1 LSARDLRDVVSS
13 WSGDES
19 TESYGREYQEGDL
32 LNGRYKLLFVL
43 GAGTFGTVF
52 LGTDTKIERRVAV
65 KVFNKNS
72 PKARGFTQK
81 RQLEEAKVCGNL
93 NHPNIVT
100 IYDAGIDKD
109 GDIFIVCQYIDCTTL
124 QEELDKQA
132 IDHQQIATIVLSIAQ
147 ALYAVSD
154 NEVIHRDIKPANILI
169 ERKTRKVYVT
179 DFGLAVREDD
189 DDEKRFDA
197 GSPPYKSP
205 EQVRREG
212 HRIDGRSDLFSL
224 GIVMYEML
232 TREKPFKGQGV
243 VLKEQIKNY
252 DPPNPS
258 TLKLGIPRELDRICM
273 KLLQKDPLDRYSDG
287 QVLADDLQAWLASQE
302 QSETNKHDGPAAIQ
316 PRGLR
321 SFTES
326 DSDFFLELLPGLRDR
341 HGIPESVSFWTD
353 RIQTRD
359 PAKAFCVGMI
369 MGPSGSGKSSLV
381 KAGIVPLLS
390 NIVAIHLD
398 ATPANTESRLLKALQ
413 DKLPGLQ
420 DTATLSDAM
429 IKIRRS
435 EDPKVVVFI
444 DQFEQWLSANPD
456 SMQTE
461 LTSALR
467 QCDGKTLQAVL
478 VVRDDF
484 GAAVQFMTSDLE
496 TLIDQGS
503 NFASLRVFDADH
515 AKKVLTKFGQAYQ
528 KLPKDP
534 EPLSPTQ
541 SGFIDRAIAEL
552 GESSKDHFV
561 IPVQLS
567 LFAEM
572 MKFKPWA
579 TSSLDSVGGASGVLG
594 AFLDE
599 SFGLLNPQNRIHQSA
614 AQGLLKALL
623 PAVGVDLKGQS
634 KSKQQLMES
643 CGYKDRP
650 ADFQSLL
657 EILDRKLRLIKP
669 SEGQAESYQLTH
681 DYLIAPLREWL
692 SRKQRETLRGRSELV
707 LAERAEAWTTR
718 KESKQLPTFLE
729 WLKIRLLTRSRSWT
743 SLQRAMMK
751 RSDVQNLSRIGW
763 FLTACVFLVGTYFF
777 TSMKFQ
783 QERIVHQWL
792 YNSADNLVVLEGQMQ
807 KHSSYIDR
815 ELQDYLR
822 VNSNPTD
829 SQKEKTLSEETLRAN
844 LGLMLIGSEKKPEQ
858 IERVFKTIIS
868 KPQRDFLAYR
878 NFTSKISIENV
889 NALLDQLDA
898 INNPQTERISAAA
911 LIAAMKKNDNSWLT
925 ADRSEFIA
933 RAITASNIEE
943 FPGWINT
950 FSENNLGVI
959 LLPDFQK
966 ILKEGSKKNAIQHVQ
981 TAQAIAK
988 YARNKPSE
996 LAEAVIQSTKESY
1009 PILLSALKQS
1019 GNGNDKNTAAL
1030 KSIYDRESKRS
1041 VKDLPTKNAL
1051 NVDEPIKKKILAHG
1065 GMISQN
1071 HAFVANIL
1079 SNEFQSLTEELKKF
1093 GYRPTRIRPFT
1104 STTPSMNRD
1113 SSQNIEMRVAAVFAR
1128 DSRDFLIRWDF
1139 DPIEI
1144 PDERT
1149 PAERKIGQARY
1160 ILEDIAVTTRDN
1172 AGKAQFM
1179 SLWIEADSHEE
1190 ERFVLIDLDEESLVE
1205 KDKSMREFFGSIR
1218 LSVNCDNER
1227 KRRFSVIYQKGL
1239 RDHILHLGHD
1249 GSNALIRPQVDISG
1263 AETGKTPLRDQFSE
1277 KLSEYKQLTENEKS
1291 QTRMLNPLFYTIA
1304 FYKDRDFQTAFDIAE
1319 EGLGSKPNFSPLTL
1333 FRLLASIHLKVEQDA
1348 NSEFSKY
1355 IASVPNE
1362 ADKIYAEIRFSFV
1375 TQGFV
1380 EAKKKIDHYMERYS
1394 SNPYYLLS
1402 IICAASG
1409 CASEA
1414 IDESVRDELKSFV
1427 FSHLEPLL
1435 SHQYFT
1441 LDELLA
1447 ESDLALFYQDPFF
1460 EECIRRSFHENQ
1472 LASISDMSPVHETIL
1487 FNLDDADS
1495 NHSIDSAK
1503 MDQLIAEQWY
1513 PKAIAC
1519 FEASNL
1525 QLGLK
1530 KLRTFVL
1537 FERTFEPNRE
1547 RDSRLKRAA
1556 LALLAL
1562 HHLGDSS
1569 QAIELLGSFGN
1580 DETMRNYFQASL
1592 IEFAN
1597 VVPPDISVFVNI
1609 FSDYSARSTP
1619 IILRSDI
1626 LKARS
1631 VAITLGDFAEEN
1643 LLSEDV
1649 KKSIRTIAEKL
1660 FREDLDAG
1668 IHSSCEWLLLETGGK
1683 IQLHGPENGFSSYAR
1698 NRSKGWFLTETNSP
1712 SLEHTMAIVGPGE
1725 FIAGS
1730 PLYENDREKSPDGF
1744 SESQYYAKIPY
1755 RIAIATHETTARQY
1769 RRFSEHP
1776 TQLMDVGKG
1785 DDDAPVHGVTWF
1797 EAAAYCNWL
1806 SQQEGIP
1813 EEQWC
1818 YVKREDGAFIIPDDF
1833 LYRKGYRLPTRQ
1845 EFEYACRCGTLTSR
1859 PFGDSKE
1866 LLPRFAWFVPREGEQ
1881 CTTRVGE
1888 LRPNPWGFFDL
1899 LGNVEEWT
1907 SDVVPFNETLER
1919 RILISARK
1927 SLNRNPSVAVY
1938 AKTWDQA
1945 SLYGG
1950 SYNNST
1956 RMIRAASRHD
1966 YVLAT
1971 SFDSVGF
1978 RVAKT
1983 IRE

>member
-1 LSARDLRDVVSS
+1 
-13 WSGDES
+13 
-19 TESYGREYQEGDL
+19 
-32 LNGRYKLLFVL
+32 
-43 GAGTFGTVF
+43 
-52 LGTDTKIERRVAV
+52 
-65 KVFNKNS
+65 
-72 PKARGFTQK
+72 
-81 RQLEEAKVCGNL
+81 
-93 NHPNIVT
+93 
-100 IYDAGIDKD
+100 
-109 GDIFIVCQYIDCTTL
+109 
-124 QEELDKQA
+124 
-132 IDHQQIATIVLSIAQ
+132 
-147 ALYAVSD
+147 
-154 NEVIHRDIKPANILI
+154 
-169 ERKTRKVYVT
+169 
-179 DFGLAVREDD
+179 
-189 DDEKRFDA
+189 
-197 GSPPYKSP
+197 
-205 EQVRREG
+205 
-212 HRIDGRSDLFSL
+212 
-224 GIVMYEML
+224 
-232 TREKPFKGQGV
+232 
-243 VLKEQIKNY
+243 
-252 DPPNPS
+252 
-258 TLKLGIPRELDRICM
+258 
-273 KLLQKDPLDRYSDG
+273 
-287 QVLADDLQAWLASQE
+287 
-302 QSETNKHDGPAAIQ
+302 
-316 PRGLR
+316 
-321 SFTES
+321 
-326 DSDFFLELLPGLRDR
+326 
-341 HGIPESVSFWTD
+341 
-353 RIQTRD
+353 
-359 PAKAFCVGMI
+359 
-369 MGPSGSGKSSLV
+369 
-381 KAGIVPLLS
+381 
-390 NIVAIHLD
+390 
-398 ATPANTESRLLKALQ
+398 
-413 DKLPGLQ
+413 
-420 DTATLSDAM
+420 
-429 IKIRRS
+429 
-435 EDPKVVVFI
+435 
-444 DQFEQWLSANPD
+444 
-456 SMQTE
+456 
-461 LTSALR
+461 
-467 QCDGKTLQAVL
+467 
-478 VVRDDF
+478 
-484 GAAVQFMTSDLE
+484 
-496 TLIDQGS
+496 
-503 NFASLRVFDADH
+503 
-515 AKKVLTKFGQAYQ
+515 
-528 KLPKDP
+528 
-534 EPLSPTQ
+534 
-541 SGFIDRAIAEL
+541 
-552 GESSKDHFV
+552 
-561 IPVQLS
+561 
-567 LFAEM
+567 
-572 MKFKPWA
+572 
-579 TSSLDSVGGASGVLG
+579 
-594 AFLDE
+594 
-599 SFGLLNPQNRIHQSA
+599 
-614 AQGLLKALL
+614 
-623 PAVGVDLKGQS
+623 
-634 KSKQQLMES
+634 
-643 CGYKDRP
+643 
-650 ADFQSLL
+650 
-657 EILDRKLRLIKP
+657 
-669 SEGQAESYQLTH
+669 
-681 DYLIAPLREWL
+681 
-692 SRKQRETLRGRSELV
+692 
-707 LAERAEAWTTR
+707 
-718 KESKQLPTFLE
+718 
-729 WLKIRLLTRSRSWT
+729 
-743 SLQRAMMK
+743 MMK

-763 FLTACVFLVGTYFF
+763 LLTASVFLVGTYFF

-783 QERIVHQWL
+783 QDRIVHQWL
-792 YNSADNLVVLEGQMQ
+792 YNSAENLVVLEGKMQ
-807 KHSSYIDR
+807 KHSSYIER
-815 ELQDYLR
+815 ELRDYLQD
-822 VNSNPTD
+822 NASPNDP
-829 SQKEKTLSEETLRAN
+829 QKEPTLSEETLRAN
-844 LGLMLIGSEKKPEQ
+844 LGLMLIGSEKKPEP

-868 KPQRDFLAYR
+868 KPQLDFLAYR
-878 NFTSKISIENV
+878 NLISKIPIENV
-889 NALLDQLDA
+889 NALLDQLDSSST
-898 INNPQTERISAAA
+898 PQTERISAAA
-911 LIAAMKKNDNSWLT
+911 LIAALKKNDNSWLT
-925 ADRSEFIA
+925 SDRSEFIA
-933 RAITASNIEE
+933 RAITASDIEE

-950 FSENNLGVI
+950 FSENSLSVK
-959 LLPDFQK
+959 LLPDLQK
-966 ILKEGSKKNAIQHVQ
+966 ILKDGSKTSAIQHVQ

-1009 PILLSALKQS
+1009 PILLSAMKQS
-1019 GNGNDKNTAAL
+1019 GNGNDKNTGAL

-1041 VKDLPTKNAL
+1041 IKDLPTTNAL
-1051 NVDEPIKKKILAHG
+1051 NVDEPTKKKILEHG

-1079 SNEFQSLTEELKKF
+1079 LNEFQSLTENLKKF

-1104 STTPSMNRD
+1104 STTPSLKRD
-1113 SSQNIEMRVAAVFAR
+1113 SIQKPETKVAAVFAR
-1128 DSRDFLIRWDF
+1128 DSRDFLIQWDF

-1149 PAERKIGQARY
+1149 PAETKIGQARY
-1160 ILEDIAVTTRDN
+1160 ILEDIAVTSRDN
-1172 AGKAQFM
+1172 TGKARFLA
-1179 SLWIEADSHEE
+1179 LWIEADSHEE
-1190 ERFVLIDLDEESLVE
+1190 ERYVLIDLDELSLFE
-1205 KDKSMREFFGSIR
+1205 KDKSMKEFSGSIR
-1218 LSVNCDNER
+1218 LSVNCDYER
-1227 KRRFSVIYQKGL
+1227 KRRYSVIYQKGL
-1239 RDHILHLGHD
+1239 RNHILHLGHE
-1249 GSNALIRPQVDISG
+1249 GSNVLIRPQVDISG
-1263 AETGKTPLRDQFSE
+1263 AEPGNIPLRDQFSPQ
-1277 KLSEYKQLTENEKS
+1277 LSKYKQLTENEKS
-1291 QTRMLNPLFYTIA
+1291 QTRKLNPIFYTIA
-1304 FYKDRDFQTAFDIAE
+1304 FYKDQDFRTAFDIAE
-1319 EGLGSKPNFSPLTL
+1319 ESLGSKPNFSPLTL

-1348 NSEFSKY
+1348 SSEFSKY

-1380 EAKKKIDHYMERYS
+1380 EAKKKINHYMERYS
-1394 SNPYYLLS
+1394 NNPYYLLS

-1409 CASEA
+1409 CASES

-1513 PKAIAC
+1513 PKAISC

-1530 KLRTFVL
+1530 KLRTYVL

-1569 QAIELLGSFGN
+1569 QAIEMLGSFGN

-1597 VVPPDISVFVNI
+1597 VVPTDISVFVKI
-1609 FSDYSARSTP
+1609 FSDYGARSLP
-1619 IILRSDI
+1619 IIVRTDI

-1631 VAITLGDFAEEN
+1631 VAITLGDFAEKN
-1643 LLSEDV
+1643 LLPEDV

-1668 IHSSCEWLLLETGGK
+1668 IHSSCEWLLLKTGGK
-1683 IQLHGPENGFSSYAR
+1683 VQLKSTEKDLNSDAI
-1698 NRSKGWFLTETNSP
+1698 NRTKGWFLTETNSP
-1712 SLEHTMAIVGPGE
+1712 SLEHTLAIVGPGE
-1725 FIAGS
+1725 FVAGS
-1730 PLYENDREKSPDGF
+1730 PLYENDREKSPDGL
-1744 SESQYYAKIPY
+1744 SECQYYAKIPY
-1755 RIAIATHETTARQY
+1755 RVAIATHETTARQY
-1769 RRFSEHP
+1769 RRFSVYP

-1919 RILISARK
+1919 RILISSRK